1 MIVAMFS
8 LCWFASDFSCGVVH
22 GHVDKGIDG
31 VDDEG
36 DHPQADGCCRPFA
49 RIQCDLRWALF

>member
-22 GHVDKGIDG
+22 GNVDKGIDG
-31 VDDEG
+31 VDNEG
-36 DHPQADGCCRPFA
+36 DHAKVMLQLVENTD
-49 RIQCDLRWALF
+49 RISF